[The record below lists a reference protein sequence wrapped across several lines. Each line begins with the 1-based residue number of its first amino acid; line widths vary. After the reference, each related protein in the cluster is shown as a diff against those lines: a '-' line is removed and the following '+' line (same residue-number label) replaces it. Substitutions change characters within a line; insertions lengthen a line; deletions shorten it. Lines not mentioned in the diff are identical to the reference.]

1 MLWRRRLRQH
11 SAVSLLN
18 LWRAPCILYC
28 QIDKPDTEISFY
40 ILSQLWSFIAV
51 DIVMEEES
59 VVESSTDNSSID
71 ITDNTSD
78 LSDLSSAQYQG
89 LALLQKLQQLKVRR
103 SLYYIDII
111 NIQDQWNPVI

>member
-1 MLWRRRLRQH
+1 
-11 SAVSLLN
+11 
-18 LWRAPCILYC
+18 
-28 QIDKPDTEISFY
+28 
-40 ILSQLWSFIAV
+40 
-51 DIVMEEES
+51 MEEES

-111 NIQDQWNPVI
+111 NIQDQ

>member
-1 MLWRRRLRQH
+1 MG
-11 SAVSLLN
+11 
-18 LWRAPCILYC
+18 
-28 QIDKPDTEISFY
+28 D
-40 ILSQLWSFIAV
+40 
-51 DIVMEEES
+51 ES

-111 NIQDQWNPVI
+111 NIQDQ

>member
-1 MLWRRRLRQH
+1 
-11 SAVSLLN
+11 
-18 LWRAPCILYC
+18 
-28 QIDKPDTEISFY
+28 
-40 ILSQLWSFIAV
+40 
-51 DIVMEEES
+51 MEEES

-103 SLYYIDII
+103 SFIDIF
-111 NIQDQWNPVI
+111 NFQDW

>member
-1 MLWRRRLRQH
+1 
-11 SAVSLLN
+11 
-18 LWRAPCILYC
+18 
-28 QIDKPDTEISFY
+28 
-40 ILSQLWSFIAV
+40 
-51 DIVMEEES
+51 MEEES

-103 SLYYIDII
+103 SLY
-111 NIQDQWNPVI
+111 